1 MCLVFHA
8 QCDSPPCNKNN
19 AYIQKLGNNFL
30 CLKDCFHKSF
40 WLKSTV
46 CLVSSMGS
54 YGDRW
59 LQCAW
64 CWAWGRCCHDDFL
77 QGAWP
82 LTDIDGIGVLCD
94 FCFELEEPPWR
105 PNNRQRCE
113 QYMVFGRADS
123 AMRRNLQAAL
133 LIKQIPGEA
142 VTPSSLTARERVW
155 PFGSAH
161 ARTRPCSASQVG
173 HALLAELG
181 RMSGCYPRVSV

>member
-1 MCLVFHA
+1 
-8 QCDSPPCNKNN
+8 
-19 AYIQKLGNNFL
+19 
-30 CLKDCFHKSF
+30 
-40 WLKSTV
+40 
-46 CLVSSMGS
+46 MGS

-113 QYMVFGRADS
+113 QYMVFGRVLPLHVRIPEVA
-123 AMRRNLQAAL
+123 RILAL
-133 LIKQIPGEA
+133 FL
-142 VTPSSLTARERVW
+142 
-155 PFGSAH
+155 
-161 ARTRPCSASQVG
+161 ASN
-173 HALLAELG
+173 E
-181 RMSGCYPRVSV
+181 P